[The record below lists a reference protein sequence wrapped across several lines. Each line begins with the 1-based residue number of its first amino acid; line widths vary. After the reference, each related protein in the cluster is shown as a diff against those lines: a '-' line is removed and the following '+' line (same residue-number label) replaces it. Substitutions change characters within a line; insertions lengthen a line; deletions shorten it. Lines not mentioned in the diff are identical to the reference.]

1 MFPESSPPKPL
12 NLGFLNEEPGLRCYR
27 VNFLVQDTSW
37 LSIFYILISMSYIG
51 IVRAQG
57 IGAVDNLYTTSRF
70 FLPDVG
76 VHGISILTAKRVRR
90 TFDRQNEKEPSKR
103 PREAAEHG

>member
-1 MFPESSPPKPL
+1 MREQ
-12 NLGFLNEEPGLRCYR
+12 R
-27 VNFLVQDTSW
+27 VV
-37 LSIFYILISMSYIG
+37 
-51 IVRAQG
+51 
-57 IGAVDNLYTTSRF
+57 AVDNLYTTSRF
-70 FLPDVG
+70 FLPDAR